1 MKSQIWCSSVRVKR
15 SLLSNLLLPVIA
27 LLVVITGLSFAQ
39 DHKYRV
45 LHRFD
50 GTDGGDSVAPLLL
63 DSAGNL
69 YGTTL
74 MGGTANLGTVFKLD
88 TTGQLTVLHNF
99 SGGADGKSPDAGL
112 LQDGSGNLYGT
123 ASQGGS
129 FSNGLIFKLDSA
141 GNETVIYNFTGG
153 ADGSY
158 PSSLVM
164 DAAGNLYGTTGDG
177 GDLSCLGLGFGCGV
191 IYEFDTAGVY
201 TVLHT
206 FLGPE
211 GAAPVGIVRDSL
223 GNLYGMTAYG
233 GNCSSMFC
241 GVVFKIDIRGAYSVL
256 YNFPGGIDGNQPAGA
271 PVLDS
276 AGNVYG
282 ITISG
287 GDLSCKNLNQGQGCG
302 AVIKVDSTGN
312 ETVLHAFSGVPD
324 GSFPEDSLLR
334 DSAGNLYGVTGSGG
348 DKICHYDSGG
358 PGCGTVFKI
367 DPSGNETIVYPFKGP
382 TRMDGKSPFSALI
395 MDSSGNLYGTTSA
408 GGLTQKNGCDFTCG
422 VIFELSSN

>member
-1 MKSQIWCSSVRVKR
+1 MKHQTQCLSFTVKLSR
-15 SLLSNLLLPVIA
+15 ISNLLLLVIA
-27 LLVVITGLSFAQ
+27 FIAAVQGQLAAQ
-39 DHKYRV
+39 AAKYQV

-50 GTDGGDSVAPLLL
+50 GIDGGDSVAPLLL

-69 YGTTL
+69 YGTTV

-88 TTGQLTVLHNF
+88 TAGQLTVLHNF
-99 SGGADGKSPDAGL
+99 SGGADGKSPNAGL
-112 LQDGSGNLYGT
+112 LRDGSGNLYGT

-164 DAAGNLYGTTGDG
+164 DAVGNLYGTTGDG
-177 GDLSCLGLGFGCGV
+177 GNLSCLGLGYGCGV
-191 IYEFDTAGVY
+191 IYELDTAGVY
-201 TVLHT
+201 TILHT

-211 GAAPVGIVRDSL
+211 GAGPVGIVRDSL
-223 GNLYGMTAYG
+223 GNLYGMTFWG

-241 GVVFKIDIRGAYSVL
+241 GVVFKIDFRGAYRVL
-256 YNFPGGIDGNQPAGA
+256 YNFQGGIDGSEPGGA

-302 AVIKVDSTGN
+302 AVIKVDSAGN
-312 ETVLHAFSGVPD
+312 ETVLHAFAGVPD
-324 GSFPEDSLLR
+324 GSFPEASLLR
-334 DSAGNLYGVTGSGG
+334 DAAGNLYGVTASGG

-367 DPSGNETIVYPFKGP
+367 DPSGNETVLYPFKGP

-395 MDSSGNLYGTTSA
+395 MGTSGNLYGTTSA
-408 GGLTQKNGCDFTCG
+408 GGLTQKNGCDFSCG

>member
-1 MKSQIWCSSVRVKR
+1 MKTQTQCSPVRMKR
-15 SLLSNLLLPVIA
+15 SLLSNLLLLAMAVLA
-27 LLVVITGLSFAQ
+27 VVPGLSSAQ
-39 DHKYRV
+39 AVKYQV

-88 TTGQLTVLHNF
+88 TAGQLTVLHNF
-99 SGGADGKSPDAGL
+99 SGGTDGKSPAGGL
-112 LQDGSGNLYGT
+112 LQDASGNLYGT
-123 ASQGGS
+123 TTQGGS
-129 FSNGLIFKLDSA
+129 LSHGVIFKLDSA
-141 GNETVIYNFTGG
+141 GNETVLYSFTGG

-164 DAAGNLYGTTGDG
+164 DATGNLYGTTGDG
-177 GDLSCLGLGFGCGV
+177 GNLSCLGLGYGCGV
-191 IYEFDTAGVY
+191 VYKLDTAGVY
-201 TVLHT
+201 TILHT

-211 GAAPVGIVRDSL
+211 GAGPAGIVRDSF
-223 GNLYGMTAYG
+223 GNLYGMTFWG

-241 GVVFKIDIRGAYSVL
+241 GVIFKIDNRGVYTVL
-256 YNFPGGIDGNQPAGA
+256 YNFQGGIDGLEPTGA

-276 AGNVYG
+276 AGNIYG

-302 AVIKVDSTGN
+302 TVIKVDSAGN
-312 ETVLHAFSGVPD
+312 ETVLHAFAGVPD
-324 GSFPEDSLLR
+324 GSFPEGSLLR
-334 DSAGNLYGVTGSGG
+334 DAAGNLYGVTGTGG

-367 DPSGNETIVYPFKGP
+367 DASGNETVVYPFKGP
-382 TRMDGKSPFSALI
+382 TRMDGKSPYDALI
-395 MDSSGNLYGTTSA
+395 MDNSGNLYGTTSA
-408 GGLTQKNGCDFTCG
+408 GGLTQKNGCDFSCG
-422 VIFELSSN
+422 VIFELSPN